1 MERTQRRVARGPML
15 LLCVSAFSRRWPVLT
30 GGEHVIN
37 MIHELQKDRTK
48 APITLKPNGEK
59 SLTRR

>member
-1 MERTQRRVARGPML
+1 MKRTQRRVARGQML
-15 LLCVSAFSRRWPVLT
+15 LLCESAFSRRWPVLT
-30 GGEHVIN
+30 GDEHVIN